1 MKKYLL
7 IVIIVLINAGNNTIN
22 AQKSATIEG
31 KCDNDIGWSFDGY
44 TLNIFRTN
52 LQKFDVSIPNYDVN
66 NKPSPWVKRNLPVKK
81 VCIGFGI
88 IRIGSCAFAGCKSL
102 EAVEFSDGNNFRE
115 IGWGAFL
122 YCSNLFNFSI
132 PYGVRKIEK
141 SAFAGCSSL
150 RSVSIP
156 EQARVEDYAFLSC
169 SNLNVLDIAVNALL
183 GKAVFACEQK
193 NGDHVSH
200 TYYQGE
206 IRSLPA
212 NINASNSHV
221 YGIAKEAV
229 EEFFK
234 KQRPDLADEEETT
247 TSDVDMFIPSSEF
260 TRNDT
265 YALIIGNQ
273 HYRFAPDVPYA
284 RHDAQIFAQYCK
296 KTLGIPSEH
305 IHLCKDATKAMI
317 IEQEIE
323 DWLGKE
329 IQDKHEKKVIIYYAG
344 HGVPDIENQ
353 NKSYILPTDVLG
365 TTPKRGISLEAF
377 YATIGRLGFQQVT
390 IFMDACFSGVSRNN
404 ESVNMGERA
413 TEVDAPDT
421 NISMGNMVVF
431 CAAQGNETAQGFL
444 KEGHGLFTYYLLK
457 ELQQSKGQVTYG
469 KLSKE
474 LQKNVSQ
481 TAPTLELRKK
491 QTPSTTVSNQLSSSW
506 SKTML

>member
-7 IVIIVLINAGNNTIN
+7 VALMAFTSATVITVN
-22 AQKSATIEG
+22 AQDLATIEG
-31 KCDNDIGWSFDGY
+31 KCNGDVSWTFDGH
-44 TLNIFRTN
+44 TLKIISTN
-52 LQKFDVSIPNYDVN
+52 FQESVSIPNYDIN
-66 NKPSPWVKRNLPVKK
+66 NKPSPWVKRNLPIKK
-81 VCIGFGI
+81 VYIGNGI
-88 IRIGSCAFAGCKSL
+88 SRIGSCAFAGCKMLETIEFHNGSL
-102 EAVEFSDGNNFRE
+102 VEE

-122 YCSNLFNFSI
+122 YCVRLFNFSI
-132 PYGVRKIEK
+132 PSGIKKIEK

-156 EQARVEDYAFLSC
+156 EQANVEDYAFLSC
-169 SNLNVLDIAVNALL
+169 TNLNVLDIAVNASL

-193 NGDHVSH
+193 IGDNIRH

-212 NINASNSHV
+212 NINANNSYV
-221 YGIAKEAV
+221 YGLAKEAV

-234 KQRPDLADEEETT
+234 KQRPDLNNEEETM
-247 TSDVDMFIPSSEF
+247 TSEVDTYIPSSEF

-317 IEQEIE
+317 LEQEIE

-329 IQDKHEKKVIIYYAG
+329 IQDKKSKKVIIYYAG
-344 HGVPDIENQ
+344 HGVPDIDEK

-365 TTPKRGISLEAF
+365 TTPKRGIALDKF
-377 YATIGRLGFQQVT
+377 YAAIGSLGFQQVT
-390 IFMDACFSGVSRNN
+390 VFMDACFSGVNRNN

-421 NISMGNMVVF
+421 HISTGNMVVF

-457 ELQQSKGQVTYG
+457 ELQISNGQITFG
-469 KLSKE
+469 RLSKE

-491 QTPSTTVSNQLSSSW
+491 QTPTTKVSNQLSSSW